1 MHFVAIRTFAA
12 LALCLFAYPSFA
24 AENPRA
30 KAAEEKPASTLLADP
45 ASTKPLPASTSR
57 TETVLAPPASST
69 PRERPSTSTAVEVLA
84 PGSPVDPTCIFVTP
98 AMIEQ
103 TAGAHEDPARFFQTL
118 PGVVSDSDAR
128 NDFLVR
134 GGNASENLFVIDNID
149 VHSISHLALS
159 NTSGG
164 FVSMIDNAAVQNMT
178 LHTASYDAK
187 FDDRLSSVVEIS
199 TIPDGEAG
207 AHPGVRHLFEAG
219 IAGVGGMDSRTLGQ
233 HGSLFISGREG
244 ILRFF
249 TNDIGMN
256 GVPSYSNNLVRGDTT
271 FANGDKIWGL
281 SLTGI
286 DSINIHPDPN
296 DPEETN
302 PVDVRYTGWRN
313 TTGFNWQHLFSSKAF
328 GLFTLSNSEQAQSV
342 LENDQTEGG
351 LAIYNEQTHDGNTSL
366 KSQFTMQPS
375 PRVTFSFGSTETIN
389 RLHYDIAQP
398 DGLATNPYDA
408 NPNANS
414 ATNVHRSFSTGED
427 AGYAQAN
434 IALPGNIR
442 LTLAERAHHW
452 AMGGH
457 YALTPKASL
466 SFPLGRARTFTLG
479 YADYAQMPASLY
491 LLSFSGNQALDPI
504 RARHLTAAMT
514 LIDRSHVRVSLAGYR
529 KTYRDYPV
537 STQFRQLS
545 LANVSDT
552 FGQAFLMFPMV
563 SQGLGRATG
572 AELSLDVRPSNR
584 LTISGNLA
592 YSKNQYSGLDGV
604 FRNGSSD
611 IPLVA
616 NLAAVLHMGHGV
628 TTSAR
633 YTATSG
639 RPYTPDDL
647 ALSTAQDRDVY
658 QLAQINAMRGPTYG
672 RLDFR
677 VERATPFRS
686 GTLLWHIGL
695 DNALNQT
702 NFYSYQ
708 WQPNKGSPIE
718 QTQMPIF
725 PDGGVK
731 YSF

>member
-1 MHFVAIRTFAA
+1 MYLVVTRSIAVIAFCSFGATLCASEKPAA
-12 LALCLFAYPSFA
+12 
-24 AENPRA
+24 A
-30 KAAEEKPASTLLADP
+30 KAASALLADAGSSISSSSASADGLTRP
-45 ASTKPLPASTSR
+45 ATSTSI
-57 TETVLAPPASST
+57 
-69 PRERPSTSTAVEVLA
+69 EVFA
-84 PGSPVDPTCIFVTP
+84 PGSPVSPTSILITP
-98 AMIEQ
+98 EMIS
-103 TAGAHEDPARFFQTL
+103 TAAGAYEDPGRFFQLL
-118 PGVVSDSDAR
+118 PGVVADSDAR

-134 GGNASENLFVIDNID
+134 GGNSSENLFVIDNID

-159 NTSGG
+159 NSTGG

-207 AHPGVRHLFEAG
+207 AHPGVRHMTEAG
-219 IAGVGGMDSRTLGQ
+219 IAGVGGLDSRTIGR
-233 HGSLFISGREG
+233 HGSLFVSGREG
-244 ILRFF
+244 VLRFF

-302 PVDVRYTGWRN
+302 PVDVRYSGWRN
-313 TTGFNWQHLFSSKAF
+313 TTGFNWQHLFSSNAF

-342 LENDQTEGG
+342 LENDQTQGG
-351 LAIYNEQTHDGNTSL
+351 LAIYNEQTHDGNTSM
-366 KSQFTMQPS
+366 KTQFTFQPS
-375 PRVTFSFGSTETIN
+375 ARVTLSGGSTETVTRI
-389 RLHYDIAQP
+389 HYNIAQP
-398 DGLATNPYDA
+398 EGLATNPYDA
-408 NPNANS
+408 DPTANS
-414 ATNVHRSFSTGED
+414 ATNVHRNLSTGED

-434 IALPGNIR
+434 ITLPLGLR

-452 AMGGH
+452 AFGGH

-466 SFPLGRARTFTLG
+466 SFPLGKAHTFTFG
-479 YADYAQMPASLY
+479 IADYAQMPAYLY
-491 LLSFSGNQALDPI
+491 LLSFQQNQTLSPI
-504 RARHLTAAMT
+504 RARHLTAAVT
-514 LIDRSHVRVSLAGYR
+514 LVERSRIHISLAGYR

-537 STQFRQLS
+537 STQFTQLS

-552 FGQAFLMFPMV
+552 FGQAFLMFPMA
-563 SQGLGRATG
+563 SRGLGRATG
-572 AELSLDVRPSNR
+572 AELSLDLRPSSR
-584 LTISGNLA
+584 LTISSNLA

-604 FRNGSSD
+604 FRNGSAD

-616 NLAAVLHMGHGV
+616 NMAAVMHMAHGF

-639 RPYTPDDL
+639 RPYTPDDMT
-647 ALSTAQDRDVY
+647 LSVQQNRDVY
-658 QLAQINAMRGPTYG
+658 QLSRINAARGPVYG

-677 VERATPFRS
+677 LERSTAFRS
-686 GTLLWHIGL
+686 GSLLWHVGL

-702 NFYSYQ
+702 NFYSYL
-708 WQPNKGSPIE
+708 WQPNKGLPV
-718 QTQMPIF
+718 QQNQMPIF

>member
-1 MHFVAIRTFAA
+1 MYFSVTNLLAA
-12 LALCLFAYPSFA
+12 LVFCSSALPVLASEA
-24 AENPRA
+24 APA
-30 KAAEEKPASTLLADP
+30 KLAEERGVGTLSPGTSGSEGA
-45 ASTKPLPASTSR
+45 LPAAVTA
-57 TETVLAPPASST
+57 L
-69 PRERPSTSTAVEVLA
+69 RERPSTTSSVDVHA
-84 PGSPVDPTCIFVTP
+84 PGAIVDPTSILVTP

-103 TAGAHEDPARFFQTL
+103 TAGAHEDPSRFFQTL
-118 PGVVSDSDAR
+118 PGVVSGSDAR

-134 GGNASENLFVIDNID
+134 GGNPSENLFVIDNID

-159 NTSGG
+159 NSTGG

-199 TIPDGEAG
+199 TIPDDEAG

-219 IAGVGGMDSRTLGQ
+219 IAGVGGMDSRTIGQ

-271 FANGDKIWGL
+271 FNNGDKIWGL
-281 SLTGI
+281 SLTGM

-302 PVDVRYTGWRN
+302 PVDVRYSGWRN

-342 LENDQTEGG
+342 LESDQLQGG

-375 PRVTFSFGSTETIN
+375 PRVTFSFGSTETIS
-389 RLHYDIAQP
+389 RLHYEIAQP
-398 DGLATNPYDA
+398 DGLATNPYDVD
-408 NPNANS
+408 PTANS
-414 ATNVHRSFSTGED
+414 ATNVHRGFSTGED

-434 IALPGNIR
+434 INLPCNIR

-452 AMGGH
+452 AMGAH
-457 YALTPKASL
+457 NALTPKASV

-491 LLSFSGNQALDPI
+491 LLAFPGNASLEPI
-504 RARHLTAAMT
+504 RARHLTGAMT
-514 LIDRSHVRVSLAGYR
+514 LLDRSHVRVSLAGYR

-545 LANVSDT
+545 LANISDT

-563 SQGLGRATG
+563 SQGQGRATG
-572 AELSLDVRPSNR
+572 AELSIDVRPSSR
-584 LTISGNLA
+584 LTVSSNLA
-592 YSKNQYSGLDGV
+592 YSRNQFSGLDGV

-616 NLAAVLHMGHGV
+616 NLAAVLHLGKGF
-628 TTSAR
+628 TSSIR

-647 ALSTAQDRDVY
+647 ALSAAQNRDVY
-658 QLAQINAMRGPTYG
+658 QLSEINAARSSAYG

-677 VERATPFRS
+677 VERATRVRA
-686 GTLLWHIGL
+686 GTLLWHVGL

-725 PDGGVK
+725 PDGGIK